1 MIFPGKVGLCGAG
14 RGGTLARRGGRMGRL
29 ERRAARILMICPPH
43 HSHQQAFAALAEEL
57 RARGHQ
63 VRHLCNLTARILP
76 DTPRPLAFD
85 RPAAEYAAPES
96 DIPNPAASDRPG
108 PGRLAPECATADHAV
123 PESSARNPRTAPDPA
138 PRMSHRALG
147 LRQEVRAGAARTRL
161 LCQGG
166 PAAIAA
172 WRPDLILGDQTEPAA
187 GLLAHRTGV
196 PLVSI
201 ACALPFDAEPGLPL
215 PFLGWPPDPSPDG
228 VRRLHTARRIAQAV
242 MGPQSRVIA
251 EVAQAWNLG
260 PWRDFTDCAQGVVTL
275 AQTVPGF
282 DHPRPVGGDRVRM
295 MGSFRQPSLEAF
307 PDDIRPDPAR
317 PLVYASLG
325 TLQGHRRRLLAR
337 VARAARRAGAQVL
350 VSHGGALS
358 PAQAARIPADW
369 VRDFVPQRAVLGRAS
384 LCVTHA
390 GMNTVIECLE
400 QGVPMLALPLTND
413 QPGVAAR
420 IVARG
425 VGLRLSA
432 RLASESRIAAGIRQ
446 LLEEPG
452 CRDAARR
459 FARAA
464 PDWPRAGGAVD
475 IIEAL
480 LPMPATLPATLPAT
494 AALRAD

>member
-1 MIFPGKVGLCGAG
+1 
-14 RGGTLARRGGRMGRL
+14 MGRL

-43 HSHQQAFAALAEEL
+43 HSHQQAFAALADEL

-76 DTPRPLAFD
+76 EATRTSASDRATPDSVNGGGA
-85 RPAAEYAAPES
+85 ES
-96 DIPNPAASDRPG
+96 DRARSDGAASDRATPNRAG
-108 PGRLAPECATADHAV
+108 TRSPAPDRRPATAPA
-123 PESSARNPRTAPDPA
+123 TAPAPVPA
-138 PRMSHRALG
+138 SDVPPRALG
-147 LRQEVRAGAARTRL
+147 LRGEVRAGAARTRL
-161 LCQGG
+161 LCDAG
-166 PAAIAA
+166 PGAIAA

-196 PLVSI
+196 PMVSV

-228 VRRLHTARRIAQAV
+228 IRRLQTARRVAQAV

-282 DHPRPVGGDRVRM
+282 DHPRPVGGNRVRM
-295 MGSFRQPSLEAF
+295 MGSFRQPSAEVF

-369 VRDFVPQRAVLGRAS
+369 VCDFVPQRAVLARAS

-425 VGLRLSA
+425 VGLRLNA
-432 RLASESRIAAGIRQ
+432 RWASEGRIAASIGH
-446 LLEEPG
+446 LLEEPAF
-452 CRDAARR
+452 REAARR
-459 FARAA
+459 FARGAS
-464 PDWPRAGGAVD
+464 DWPRATGAVD

-480 LPMPATLPATLPAT
+480 LPLPALGSAIGPA
-494 AALRAD
+494 AALRSG